1 MLEGSWRLDIKR
13 GASVSD
19 GLGDCCDWLLEGGVA
34 CCVTPVVCA
43 CSEFALAEARAKE
56 STTDAKSC
64 AR

>member
-1 MLEGSWRLDIKR
+1 MLEGSWRLDSKR

-34 CCVTPVVCA
+34 RCITSVARVFT
-43 CSEFALAEARAKE
+43 LAEARAKE